1 MTFKMTTK
9 FFKFELE
16 RFTKKSSAW
25 LAWLH
30 QIHELHE
37 F

>member
-16 RFTKKSSAW
+16 RFTKKSSM
-25 LAWLH
+25 AWLH